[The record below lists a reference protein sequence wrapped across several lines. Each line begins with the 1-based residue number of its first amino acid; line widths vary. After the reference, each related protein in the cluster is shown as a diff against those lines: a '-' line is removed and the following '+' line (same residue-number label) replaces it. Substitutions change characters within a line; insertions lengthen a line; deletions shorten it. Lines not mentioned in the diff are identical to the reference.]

1 MVTRSGRKLVSKIL
15 LVGLFVTL
23 IIVLNNKGLLNPFKY
38 LVSNTTTIG
47 SGSVRKKTIDS
58 KNFLGTLFSIGKIK
72 KDNEKLEELELELL
86 ITAQKEKELEE
97 ENIELRKQFELLP
110 KDEYKLMATTVVA
123 QDPDSPQEF
132 IRINK
137 GEKDGVKKGMPVI
150 IYDKIL
156 IGEVYE
162 VQPRRS
168 KILLSVSSLNTYG
181 ASPATAKIVGVA
193 KGKYNLEILLDL
205 IPHQTELNLDE
216 LVVTS
221 GKNQKYPEGLLVGKI
236 IEIGQSAD
244 GLFKQAVV
252 KPFYSANNL
261 KFVFLITE

>member
-1 MVTRSGRKLVSKIL
+1 MITRSGRKLLSKVL
-15 LVGLFVTL
+15 LGGLFVIF
-23 IIVLNNKGLLNPFKY
+23 IIVLNSKGLLNPFKY
-38 LVSNTTTIG
+38 LISNTTTVG
-47 SGSVRKKTIDS
+47 FGSVREKTINTQ
-58 KNFLGTLFSIGKIK
+58 NFLGAIFSIGKIK
-72 KDNEKLEELELELL
+72 KENERLKELELELS
-86 ITAQKEKELEE
+86 IATQEKKELEE
-97 ENIELRKQFELLP
+97 ENIELREQFKLLP
-110 KDEYKLMATTVVA
+110 KDKYKLMGATVVA

-137 GEKDGVKKGMPVI
+137 GEKDGVKRGMPVI

-156 IGEVYE
+156 VGEVYE
-162 VQPRRS
+162 AQPHRS

-181 ASPATAKIVGVA
+181 VAPATAKIVGVA
-193 KGKYNLEILLDL
+193 KGQYNLEILFDF

-216 LVVTS
+216 LVITA

-252 KPFYSANNL
+252 KPFYSANDL